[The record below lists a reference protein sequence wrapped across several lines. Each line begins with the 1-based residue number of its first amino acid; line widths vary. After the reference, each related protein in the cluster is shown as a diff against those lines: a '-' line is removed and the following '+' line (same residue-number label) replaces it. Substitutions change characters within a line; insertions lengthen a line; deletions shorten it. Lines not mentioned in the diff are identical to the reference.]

1 MASMQILKRVHLYGH
16 VYVIPMDFPKWQQ
29 MVITQIALMLKTE
42 LGVSFSLSLSLPE
55 FLSLKFH
62 QLYILETDLD
72 ELMLSESLLH
82 TEPKW
87 IFPY

>member
-1 MASMQILKRVHLYGH
+1 M
-16 VYVIPMDFPKWQQ
+16 IPMDFPKWQE
-29 MVITQIALMLKTE
+29 MVITQIALMLKTA
-42 LGVSFSLSLSLPE
+42 LGVSFCLSLSLPE

-72 ELMLSESLLH
+72 GLMLSESLLH
-82 TEPKW
+82 IEPKW